1 MLVSLSWRNVWRN
14 PTRSMVVV
22 VAVALG
28 LWGGVTAMALING
41 WVKQRIADSIQN
53 EISHIKIHNPD
64 FLLNE
69 EVDKTFSFDSVAATL
84 DSTKGIVG
92 FSGRLKVFAMAQTDR
107 ANSGLVVLGVR
118 PSSERSVSG
127 IPNNLIMGSFLE
139 GDFKTPSIVLGK
151 KAAEE
156 LKLVNYELTD
166 SIAQKLSAMEPRL
179 GEQIQTLVGRRYR
192 TRSNLINALKAELEP
207 ALFNHYSETIT
218 DSCASFRLNGPV
230 VLTFQTPYGELHSA
244 MFRVRGIYRTSN
256 TAFDARMAYVNFDNL
271 ALAANINPS
280 QVHEVAILCNGNTD
294 AVNVA
299 KTLSATHQNLK
310 VRSWDEISPEIALYA
325 AFGDFMGMIYVV
337 IILFALAFGII
348 NTMMMSVLERYREFG
363 MLMAI
368 GMNRLRVFSMIMMES
383 VFLTLTGGVA
393 GIVLSTGFI
402 KIFARTGID
411 FGMWAEGFEAIG
423 YSSVVYPEITTSNY
437 VLITVLVVATG
448 ILASLWPA
456 RRALKLNPMQAL
468 RVE

>member
-41 WVKQRIADSIQN
+41 WVKQRIADRIQN
-53 EISHIKIHNPD
+53 EISHIQIHNPD

-69 EVDKTFSFDSVAATL
+69 EVDKTFNFDSVAATL
-84 DSTKGIVG
+84 ESTEGIVG
-92 FSGRLKVFAMAQTDR
+92 FSGRLKVFVMAQTDR

-118 PSSERSVSG
+118 PGSERSMSN
-127 IPNNLIMGSFLE
+127 IPQKIILGSFLE
-139 GDFKTPSIVLGK
+139 GNFKTPSIVLGK

-156 LKLVNYELTD
+156 LKLVTYELTD
-166 SIAQKLSAMEPRL
+166 SIIQKFSALEPKLSME
-179 GEQIQTLVGRRYR
+179 IQNLAGKRYKS
-192 TRSNLINALKAELEP
+192 RSDFINALISVLEP
-207 ALFNHYSETIT
+207 TLFNQYSEPIA
-218 DSCASFRLNGPV
+218 DSCISFRLNGPV
-230 VLTFQTPYGELHSA
+230 VLTFQTTSGELHSE

-256 TAFDARMAYVNFDNL
+256 TAFDARMAYVNFDNI
-271 ALAANINPS
+271 ASAANIQPGH
-280 QVHEVAILCNGNTD
+280 VHEVAILCKGNTE
-294 AVNVA
+294 AVNIA
-299 KTLSATHQNLK
+299 KELSTAHKNLS

-368 GMNRLRVFSMIMMES
+368 GMNRSRVFGMIMMES

-393 GIVLSTGFI
+393 GILLSTGFI
-402 KIFARTGID
+402 RIFARTGID

-423 YSSVVYPEITTSNY
+423 YSSVVYPEITISNY
-437 VLITVLVVATG
+437 LLITFLVIATG

-456 RRALKLNPMQAL
+456 RRALKLSPMQAL

>member
-53 EISHIKIHNPD
+53 EISHIQIHNPE

-69 EVDKTFSFDSVAATL
+69 EVDKTFSFDSVAAVL
-84 DSTKGIVG
+84 DSTPGIVV

-107 ANSGLVVLGVR
+107 ANSGLIVLGVK

-127 IPNNLIMGSFLE
+127 IPNKLIMGSFLE

-156 LKLVNYELTD
+156 LKLVSYELTD
-166 SIAQKLSAMEPRL
+166 SMAQKLTAMEPRI
-179 GEQIQTLVGRRYR
+179 GEHVHTLVGRRYR
-192 TRSNLINALKAELEP
+192 SRSNFMNAIKAELEP
-207 ALFNHYSETIT
+207 KLFNQYSESIA

-230 VLTFQTPYGELHSA
+230 VLTFQTPAGELHSA

-271 ALAANINPS
+271 ATAACINPA
-280 QVHEVAILCNGNTD
+280 QVHEVAILCKGNTD

-299 KTLSATHQNLK
+299 KTLSDRHQSLK

-368 GMNRLRVFSMIMMES
+368 GMNRLCVFSMIMMES

-393 GIVLSTGFI
+393 GIVLSTVFI

-423 YSSVVYPEITTSNY
+423 YSSVVYPEITIANY
-437 VLITVLVVATG
+437 VLITILVIATG

>member
-1 MLVSLSWRNVWRN
+1 
-14 PTRSMVVV
+14 MVVV

-41 WVKQRIADSIQN
+41 WVKQRIADSIRN
-53 EISHIKIHNPD
+53 EISHIQFHNPD

-69 EVDKTFSFDSVAATL
+69 EVDKTFAFDSVSAVL
-84 DSTKGIVG
+84 DTIPQVVG
-92 FSGRLKVFAMAQTDR
+92 YSGRLKVFSMAQTDR
-107 ANSGLVVLGVR
+107 ANSGLMVMGVNPKQEKR
-118 PSSERSVSG
+118 VSG
-127 IPNNLIMGSFLE
+127 IPNKIVLGNFLE
-139 GDFKTPSIVLGK
+139 GQYKVPSIVIGK

-166 SIAQKLSAMEPRL
+166 SVIGKLSALDAKLIDQLKSLNGKRF
-179 GEQIQTLVGRRYR
+179 
-192 TRSNLINALKAELEP
+192 RSRPAFIKELKVALEP
-207 ALFNHYSETIT
+207 SLFSRWADAIA
-218 DSCASFRLNGPV
+218 DSCATYRLNGPV
-230 VLTFQTPYGELHSA
+230 VLTFQTPTGELHSS

-256 TAFDARMAYVNFDNL
+256 TTFDARVAYVSVDE
-271 ALAANINPS
+271 LAAAAGMASNH
-280 QVHEVAILCNGNTD
+280 VHEVAMLCNGSTD
-294 AVNVA
+294 AKKLA
-299 KTLSATHQNLK
+299 GKLSNTFHRLK
-310 VRSWDEISPEIALYA
+310 VRSWDEISPEVALYA

-348 NTMMMSVLERYREFG
+348 NTMMMSVLERYHEFG

-383 VFLTLTGGVA
+383 VFLTLTGGVV
-393 GIVLSTGFI
+393 GIAFSTVFI

-411 FGMWAEGFEAIG
+411 FSMWAEGFEALG
-423 YSSVVYPEITTSNY
+423 YSSVVYPQITLANY
-437 VLITVLVVATG
+437 LLIIILVIATG

>member
-53 EISHIKIHNPD
+53 EISHIQIHNPE

-84 DSTKGIVG
+84 NSTPGIVG

-107 ANSGLVVLGVR
+107 ANSGLVVLGVK

-127 IPNNLIMGSFLE
+127 IPNKLIMGSFLE
-139 GDFKTPSIVLGK
+139 GDFTTPSIVLGK

-156 LKLVNYELTD
+156 LKLVSYQLTD
-166 SIAQKLSAMEPRL
+166 SIAQKFSIVEPKL
-179 GEQIQTLVGRRYR
+179 VEQIQPLVGKRYR
-192 TRSNLINALKAELEP
+192 SRSSFMNDLRAELEP
-207 ALFNHYSETIT
+207 KLFNHYSESIA
-218 DSCASFRLNGPV
+218 DSCISFRLNGPV
-230 VLTFQTPYGELHSA
+230 VLTFQTPAGELHSA

-271 ALAANINPS
+271 ATAASINPNH
-280 QVHEVAILCNGNTD
+280 VHEVAILCKGNTD

-383 VFLTLTGGVA
+383 VFLTLTGGVV
-393 GIVLSTGFI
+393 GIAFSTVFI

-411 FGMWAEGFEAIG
+411 FSMWAEGFEAIG
-423 YSSVVYPEITTSNY
+423 YSSVVYPEITISNY
-437 VLITVLVVATG
+437 VLITMLVVATG

>member
-53 EISHIKIHNPD
+53 EISHIQIHNPD

-69 EVDKTFSFDSVAATL
+69 EVDKTFNFDSVAATL
-84 DSTKGIVG
+84 DSTKGIIG

-107 ANSGLVVLGVR
+107 ANSGLVVLGVK
-118 PSSERSVSG
+118 PTSERSISG
-127 IPNNLIMGSFLE
+127 IPNKLILGSFLE

-192 TRSNLINALKAELEP
+192 TRSNLMNALKAELEP
-207 ALFNHYSETIT
+207 ALFNHYSETIA

-230 VLTFQTPYGELHSA
+230 VLTFQTPTGELHSE

-256 TAFDARMAYVNFDNL
+256 TAFDARMAFVNFDNL
-271 ALAANINPS
+271 ALSANINPS
-280 QVHEVAILCNGNTD
+280 NVHEVAILCKDNTH
-294 AVNVA
+294 AVSIA
-299 KTLSATHQNLK
+299 KMLSATHRSLK
-310 VRSWDEISPEIALYA
+310 VQSWDEISPEIALYA

-393 GIVLSTGFI
+393 GILLSTGFI
-402 KIFARTGID
+402 KIFTRTGID

-437 VLITVLVVATG
+437 VLITMLVVATG

>member
-1 MLVSLSWRNVWRN
+1 MLFSLSWRNVWRN
-14 PTRSMVVV
+14 PTRSLVVV

-41 WVKQRIADSIQN
+41 WVKQRIADSIHN
-53 EISHIKIHNPD
+53 EISHIQIHNPA
-64 FLLNE
+64 FLLNQ
-69 EVDKTFSFDSVAATL
+69 EVDKTFNFHSVEQTL
-84 DSTKGIVG
+84 DSADGIVG
-92 FSGRLKVFAMAQTDR
+92 FSGRLKVFAMAQTNR
-107 ANSGLVVLGVR
+107 ASSGLVVLGVK

-127 IPNNLIMGSFLE
+127 IPSKLIMGSFLE
-139 GDFKTPSIVLGK
+139 GDFKTSSIVLGK
-151 KAAEE
+151 KAAEQ
-156 LKLVNYELTD
+156 LKLVSYELTN
-166 SIAQKLSAMEPRL
+166 SIAQRFSFLDPKLV
-179 GEQIQTLVGRRYR
+179 EQIHSLVGRRYR
-192 TRSNLINALKAELEP
+192 TRSSFMKALKAELDPE
-207 ALFNHYSETIT
+207 LFINYSEAIA

-230 VLTFQTPYGELHSA
+230 VLTFQTPAGELHSE

-256 TAFDARMAYVNFDNL
+256 TAFDARIAFVSFDNL
-271 ALAANINPS
+271 VSAANFNPS
-280 QVHEVAILCNGNTD
+280 QVHEVAILCKGNAE
-294 AVNVA
+294 AVSLA
-299 KTLSATHQNLK
+299 KKLSAKYQSLK
-310 VRSWDEISPEIALYA
+310 VQSWDEISPEIALYA

-368 GMNRLRVFSMIMMES
+368 GMNRFRVFTMIMMES
-383 VFLTLTGGVA
+383 VFLTLTGGVV
-393 GIVLSTGFI
+393 GIGLSAVFI

-411 FGMWAEGFEAIG
+411 FAMWAEGFEAIG
-423 YSSVVYPEITTSNY
+423 YSSVVYPEITVSNY
-437 VLITVLVVATG
+437 VLITMLVVATG